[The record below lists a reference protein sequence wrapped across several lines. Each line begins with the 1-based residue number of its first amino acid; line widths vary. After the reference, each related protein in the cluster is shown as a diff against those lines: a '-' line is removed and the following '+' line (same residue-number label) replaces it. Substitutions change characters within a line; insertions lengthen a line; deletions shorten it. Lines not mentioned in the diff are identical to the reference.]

1 MRERRGLDWALLGA
15 VLVLAFL
22 LSRVQA
28 SSLAGGRT
36 DPASQA
42 IRAVFMPVG
51 NLLRRPAQA
60 LAGGLNDIV
69 SAGHLRAEND
79 RLRREMA
86 GLRLEAGETDSL
98 RRENARLKEI
108 LQAPNYGRKVLSA
121 DIVAYFPFQQRITL
135 NRGTAHGVKAG
146 QAIVSDGA
154 LLGVV
159 QTVESG
165 RSQALLISS
174 PVLSVGAAVKG
185 EFRVAGIARGQRP
198 GRLVFDFVDPYP
210 VKPGASVET
219 SGFSDTIPAGIP
231 IGDVSEVR
239 DDRDYG
245 TRRAFIVP
253 LATVGSGREVLII
266 Q

>member
-1 MRERRGLDWALLGA
+1 MKERRGLDWALLGTA
-15 VLVLAFL
+15 WVLAFL

-28 SSLAGGRT
+28 SALVAGQT
-36 DPASQA
+36 DPVSQSVRA
-42 IRAVFMPVG
+42 IFMPIG
-51 NLLRRPAQA
+51 GLLRRPAQA
-60 LAGGLNDIV
+60 MASGLNDIV
-69 SAGHLRAEND
+69 SAGSLRAEND

-86 GLRLEAGETDSL
+86 SLLLERGEVEAL
-98 RRENARLKEI
+98 QRENLRLKEI
-108 LQAPNYGRKVLSA
+108 LQAPNYGRKTLVA
-121 DIVAYFPFQQRITL
+121 EIVAYFPFQQRITI
-135 NRGTAHGVKAG
+135 NRGSAHGVKAG
-146 QAIVSDGA
+146 QAIVSGGA

-159 QTVESG
+159 QTVESH

-174 PVLSVGAAVKG
+174 PDLSVGAAVKG

-198 GRLVFDFVDPYP
+198 GILVFDFVDPYP

-219 SGFSDTIPAGIP
+219 SGFSDIIPAGIP
-231 IGDVSEVR
+231 IGDISEVR